1 MGKFYLTIRY
11 LHYFKDKNDAE
22 DISEGQK
29 QLELSQKAW
38 LAYREAQCEGLMGYG
53 YYGSQAQGAGYALI
67 QCSCISEK
75 LE

>member
-38 LAYREAQCEGLMGYG
+38 LAYREAQCEGLMGLRVLWFTSSRCWICTDPAFLY
-53 YYGSQAQGAGYALI
+53 
-67 QCSCISEK
+67 K
-75 LE
+75 